1 MKKIALAKI
10 EVRTTEYKMIHGKLP
25 SGTGHWGFE
34 FQGFQHDKIIHQLW
48 FAPVAMSFS
57 EAKKL
62 AKLEAQKYGV
72 DIMVLCP

>member
-25 SGTGHWGFE
+25 SGTGHWAFE
-34 FQGFQHDKIIHQLW
+34 FQGFQDLW
-48 FAPVAMSFS
+48 VAPVAMSFS

-72 DIMVLCP
+72 DIMALCP